1 MAIELFGFSIGKKEE
16 KKDVKIT
23 TFAQADDDN
32 DVLSVSGGGV
42 HGVYLDTEGSI
53 KGDNE
58 LINRYRDMSLQAEVE
73 KAIDD
78 IVNEAIVT
86 SKDKPVVH
94 IKLDNLNI
102 SDNIKDKIRAEF
114 KTVSKL
120 LDFQNIGH
128 DLFRRWYIDGRLYYH
143 VILNEKNVKNGIYEL
158 RVLDPRKIKKVR
170 ETKKEKLPNGQV
182 KKVYEEY

>member
-58 LINRYRDMSLQAEVE
+58 LINRYRDMSLQAEV
-73 KAIDD
+73 
-78 IVNEAIVT
+78 
-86 SKDKPVVH
+86 
-94 IKLDNLNI
+94 
-102 SDNIKDKIRAEF
+102 
-114 KTVSKL
+114 
-120 LDFQNIGH
+120 
-128 DLFRRWYIDGRLYYH
+128 
-143 VILNEKNVKNGIYEL
+143 
-158 RVLDPRKIKKVR
+158 
-170 ETKKEKLPNGQV
+170 
-182 KKVYEEY
+182 